1 MFLGYVAFQSEEQTN
16 MNKGDLIEIA
26 AKEAAISKAAAG
38 KALDAMIEAI
48 VKSVAKGNPVTLVGF
63 GTFKAA
69 KRAART
75 GVNPKTGEKLKI
87 AATTVPRFTA
97 GTGFKTAVAGK
108 KKTAAKK

>member
-1 MFLGYVAFQSEEQTN
+1 MADLDLLPTKLLALLVRPDFWLWLGLVTAMGALLAGWRRLAGWVLASIVA
-16 MNKGDLIEIA
+16 A
-26 AKEAAISKAAAG
+26 
-38 KALDAMIEAI
+38 
-48 VKSVAKGNPVTLVGF
+48 VTLVGF

-97 GTGFKTAVAGK
+97 GAGFKAAVAGK
-108 KKTAAKK
+108 KKAAKK

>member
-1 MFLGYVAFQSEEQTN
+1 
-16 MNKGDLIEIA
+16 MNKGDLVEIA
-26 AKEAAISKAAAG
+26 AREADISKAAAG
-38 KALDAMIEAI
+38 KAVDAIIDAI
-48 VKSVAKGNPVTLVGF
+48 VKSVAKDDAVTLVGF

-108 KKTAAKK
+108 AGKKKSVKK